1 MYFVVGLMSFLG
13 VLKDNN
19 WEIWLSRRKASM
31 SRVMV
36 SGKHQDLLSDTDYI
50 SPLKEANAQS
60 SKEAE
65 VLWKKQVLLS
75 TKVSW
80 RELFIWE

>member
-1 MYFVVGLMSFLG
+1 
-13 VLKDNN
+13 
-19 WEIWLSRRKASM
+19 M

-65 VLWKKQVLLS
+65 VL
-75 TKVSW
+75 
-80 RELFIWE
+80 